1 MSLSHRTDQILT
13 PFLFFGI
20 QSDWNIIKMIEI
32 KLLFLDSI
40 QNPISLSS
48 ISNFLYISV
57 TNSNLGIQ
65 EVSFLL
71 RSDAFDPLHMWIYLQ
86 NFM

>member
-1 MSLSHRTDQILT
+1 
-13 PFLFFGI
+13 
-20 QSDWNIIKMIEI
+20 MIEI
-32 KLLFLDSI
+32 ESFILDST

-48 ISNFLYISV
+48 ISQFLYISV
-57 TNSNLGIQ
+57 TNSNLNIQ

-71 RSDAFDPLHMWIYLQ
+71 RSDAFDTLHMWIYLQ